1 MEYEYAMQEFYYAKI
16 RGFAEAEF
24 WNELVVYVPFF
35 VTLLIGVIWLNTSYS
50 KRLNSRFPSNAVI
63 PGVAMEIMA
72 LIVILVGGLIYTI
85 FYVDF
90 RDRTQACEVAK
101 GLLLTKALEL
111 QFNPKSPVQ
120 NPDYYVLRY
129 GDVRELRHHCPNAY
143 TEAMAEIKKRG
154 YEPVL

>member
-1 MEYEYAMQEFYYAKI
+1 MNYEYAMQEFYFAKI
-16 RGFAEAEF
+16 RGFASAEV
-24 WNELVVYVPFF
+24 WNELVVCVPFF
-35 VTLLIGVIWLNTSYS
+35 VTLLIAVIWFNTSYS

-63 PGVAMEIMA
+63 PGFAIEIMA
-72 LIVILVGGLIYTI
+72 LLVILVGSFIYTI

-101 GLLLTKALEL
+101 HLLLTKALEL

-129 GDVRELRHHCPNAY
+129 GDVRELRRHCPNAFA
-143 TEAMAEIKKRG
+143 EAMTEIEKRG
-154 YEPVL
+154 YERVL